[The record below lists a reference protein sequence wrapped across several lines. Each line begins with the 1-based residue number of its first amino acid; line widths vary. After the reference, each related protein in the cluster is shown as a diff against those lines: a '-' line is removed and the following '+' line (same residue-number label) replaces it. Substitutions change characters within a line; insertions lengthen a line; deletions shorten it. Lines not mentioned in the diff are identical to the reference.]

1 MRNTRI
7 SQTVKNLIS
16 GISQQPE
23 LLRLPEQ
30 LDQQV
35 NGFSTE
41 ASGLQKRPPTL
52 YVNNL
57 GSAPTNPNSLV
68 HLINRDEN
76 EKYLMLFDGASL
88 KVYDTLGNGHSVNYE
103 GDGQAYIT
111 VSNPRKSLRLVT
123 IADYTFIVNRDKVV
137 RMGNNVVGDTW
148 NEHSCIVNVKSG
160 QYGRTYMIIIN
171 GQTMAQYTTPNGD
184 KPEDAQ
190 CIDTN
195 YIRDRLAEAL
205 NTTGK
210 GAWRIEKYNSCLYL
224 ENWNVTVSSV
234 KCVDG
239 FNNQGMFGFIH
250 TAQKFTNLP
259 AETRDGYVVKVLGD
273 TGSGSDDYYVKFSAS
288 ENIWKECARPGVKAG
303 FDTST
308 MPHVVVRN
316 SDGSFTVKPAAWE
329 DRETGDDDSNPYPSF
344 VDGKINDVFLFR
356 NRLGFL
362 SGENII
368 LSRSATFFNFW
379 MGSAVEV
386 QDTDPIDLAVSNNEV
401 DTLYH
406 AVPFS
411 QDLILFSA
419 HSQFILQAG
428 GVLTP
433 QNAAAPL
440 ATQFTS
446 ATEVKPVGAGRRMY
460 FIVKRAEF
468 SSLNEYYTMNDT
480 VGTKDA
486 QDVSAHIPNF
496 IPNGVYEIC
505 PSNNEHIL
513 LVLSTGNT
521 SRIYVYKYLFSEEDR
536 MQSSWSY
543 WEFKGATILG
553 GGFFESTF
561 FMLLIRDGEL
571 YMEKMIFTYNTKD
584 YNDEPYRVF
593 LDRKAVSAPISDANY
608 DSINE
613 RTHLSIKNAYG
624 NLSIGAKYGVVTQDG
639 HYYEFSYNDV
649 KNDNVYINRDLR
661 GQKLIF
667 GELFTFYVQF
677 SQLIIKQR
685 ESAGIVAEDE
695 GRLQVSRMKI
705 NFAKSGYF
713 EVYVRNKDP
722 RPEHVYYHTARVMG
736 ATNNKMN
743 VIPMET
749 GAMVIPIMS
758 KNDNC
763 QISIKTQAPT
773 AMSLMGFTWEGNY
786 IKRTRTI

>member
-7 SQTVKNLIS
+7 SQTIKNMIS
-16 GISQQPE
+16 GISQQPD

-41 ASGLQKRPPTL
+41 SSGLQKRPPTL
-52 YVNNL
+52 YVSDL
-57 GSAPTNPNSLV
+57 GAAPSNPHPLV
-68 HLINRDEN
+68 HIVNREEK
-76 EKYLMLFDGASL
+76 EKYVMLFDGSSV
-88 KVYDTLGNGHSVNYE
+88 KVWDDAGVARDVHYE
-103 GDGQAYIT
+103 GDGKAYIT
-111 VSNPRKSLRLVT
+111 VDDPRKSLRLVT

-137 RMGNNVVGDTW
+137 RMGSRKVSFGWDD
-148 NEHSCIVNVKSG
+148 HSFLVNIKSG
-160 QYGRTYMIIIN
+160 QYGRTYRILVN
-171 GQTMAQYTTPNGD
+171 GEEIASYKTPNGD
-184 KPEDAQ
+184 QAEQ
-190 CIDTN
+190 TEQIDTN
-195 YIRDRLAEAL
+195 YIRDKLADAA
-205 NTTGK
+205 TSK
-210 GAWRIEKYNSCLYL
+210 GWYVEKYNSCLYL
-224 ENWNVTVSSV
+224 QKWSLTITSI
-234 KCVDG
+234 KCIDG
-239 FNNQGMFGFIH
+239 FNGQGMFGIFH

-259 AETRDGYVVKVLGD
+259 LEASNGYVVKVLGD
-273 TGSGSDDYYVKFSAS
+273 NGSGSDDYYVCYYKN
-288 ENIWKECARPGVKAG
+288 ENVWKECPKPYLPAG
-303 FDTST
+303 FDSST
-308 MPHVVVRN
+308 MPHIMTRN
-316 SDGSFTVKPAAWE
+316 SDGSFTVKPAEWD
-329 DRETGDDDSNPYPSF
+329 DRETGDEDSNANPSF

-368 LSRSATFFNFW
+368 LSRSASFFNFW

-406 AVPFS
+406 AVPFA
-411 QDLILFSA
+411 QDLVLFSA
-419 HSQFILQAG
+419 NSQFILSAS

-433 QNAAAPL
+433 QNASAPL

-446 ATEVKPVGAGRRMY
+446 AKEVKPVGAGRRMY
-460 FIVKRAEF
+460 FIVKRAEY

-480 VGTKDA
+480 QGTKDA
-486 QDVSAHIPNF
+486 QDVSSHVPSF

-505 PSNNEHIL
+505 HSNNEHIL

-543 WEFKGATILG
+543 WELKGAIILG
-553 GGFFESTF
+553 GGFFDSTLY
-561 FMLLIRDGEL
+561 MLLNRAGEL
-571 YMEKMIFTYNTKD
+571 FMEKMIFTYNTKD

-593 LDRKAVSAPISDANY
+593 MDRKAVSAPISEENY
-608 DSINE
+608 DDINDM
-613 RTHLSIKNAYG
+613 THLHIAQAYG
-624 NLSIGAKYGVVTQDG
+624 NHLSTGAKYGVVTNDG

-649 KNDNVYINRDLR
+649 KNDNVYINNDLR
-661 GQKLIF
+661 GQKVTF

-677 SQLIIKQR
+677 SQIMIKQR
-685 ESAGIVAEDE
+685 GTAGIVAEE
-695 GRLQVSRMKI
+695 GGRLQLSRMKI

-713 EVYVRNKDP
+713 EVHVRHNDT
-722 RPEHVYYHTARVMG
+722 RNSHVYYHTSRILG
-736 ATNNKMN
+736 AERNKMN

-749 GAMVIPIMS
+749 GSMVIPIMS

-773 AMSLMGFTWEGNY
+773 AMSLMGYTWEGNY

>member
-1 MRNTRI
+1 MINTRI
-7 SQTVKNLIS
+7 SQTIKNLIS
-16 GISQQPE
+16 GISQQPD

-41 ASGLQKRPPTL
+41 SSGLQKRPPTL
-52 YVNNL
+52 YVNDL
-57 GSAPTNPNSLV
+57 GSAPTNHNSLV
-68 HLINRDEN
+68 HIVNRDET
-76 EKYLMLFDGASL
+76 EKYVMLFDGSSV
-88 KVYDTLGNGHSVNYE
+88 KVWDDDGKARTVNYE
-103 GDGQAYIT
+103 GDGKAYVT
-111 VSNPRKSLRLVT
+111 VDNPRKSLRLIT
-123 IADYTFIVNRDKVV
+123 IADYTFIVNIDKVV
-137 RMGNNVVGDTW
+137 KMGTDPVPYKWDD
-148 NEHSCIVNVKSG
+148 HSCLVNVKSG
-160 QYGRTYMIIIN
+160 QYGRTYKIIIN
-171 GQTMAQYTTPNGD
+171 DAVIAEFTTPNGD
-184 KPEDAQ
+184 NAADTKQ
-190 CIDTN
+190 IDTN
-195 YIRDRLAEAL
+195 FIRDKLGDAAKA
-205 NTTGK
+205 K
-210 GAWRIEKYNSCLYL
+210 GWTVEKYNSSLWL
-224 ENWNVTVSSV
+224 HKADVIIKTV

-239 FNNQGMFGFIH
+239 FNGLGMFGFFH

-259 AETRDGYVVKVLGD
+259 TEAKDGYTVKVLGD
-273 TGSGSDDYYVKFSAS
+273 NGSGSDDYYVTYKSS
-288 ENIWKECARPGVKAG
+288 ENVWKECAKPGIKAG
-303 FDTST
+303 YDKST
-308 MPHVVVRN
+308 MPHVMVRN
-316 SDGSFTVKPAAWE
+316 ADGTFTVKPADWD
-329 DRETGDDDSNPYPSF
+329 DRDTGDDDSNPEPSF

-368 LSRSATFFNFW
+368 LSRSASFFNFW

-406 AVPFS
+406 AVPFAK
-411 QDLILFSA
+411 DLVLFSA
-419 HSQFILQAG
+419 NSQFILSAD

-446 ATEVKPVGAGRRMY
+446 AKEVKPVGAGRRMY
-460 FIVKRAEF
+460 FIVKRAEY
-468 SSLNEYYTMNDT
+468 SSIDEYYTMNDT

-486 QDVSAHIPNF
+486 QDVSSHVPSF
-496 IPNGVYEIC
+496 IPNGVYAIC

-513 LVLSTGNT
+513 LVLSNGNT
-521 SRIYVYKYLFSEEDR
+521 SRIYVYKYLFSEEAR

-553 GGFFESTF
+553 GGFLDSTF
-561 FMLLIRDGEL
+561 YMLLIRDGEL
-571 YMEKMIFTYNTKD
+571 FMEKMIFTYNTKD

-593 LDRKAVSAPISDANY
+593 LDRKAVSAPIAAENY
-608 DSINE
+608 DDINNT
-613 RTHLSIKNAYG
+613 THLHIAKAYG
-624 NLSIGAKYGVVTQDG
+624 NHLSTGAKYGVVTQDG

-661 GQKLIF
+661 GQKVTF
-667 GELFTFYVQF
+667 GELFTFFVQF

-685 ESAGIVAEDE
+685 GEAGIVAEDE

-713 EVYVRNKDP
+713 EVHVAHKDT
-722 RPEHVYYHTARVMG
+722 RPSHVYYHTARVLG

-749 GAMVIPIMS
+749 GSMVIPIMS

-763 QISIKTQAPT
+763 RISIKTQAPT

>member
-1 MRNTRI
+1 MKNTRI

-68 HLINRDEN
+68 HIINRDEN
-76 EKYLMLFDGASL
+76 EKYLMLFDGSSL
-88 KVYDTLGNGHSVNYE
+88 RVFDTSGSGHLVNYE

-111 VSNPRKSLRLVT
+111 VSNPRKALRLVT

-137 RMGNNVVGDTW
+137 RMSNNAVGDTW
-148 NEHSCIVNVKSG
+148 NEHSCIVNIKSG
-160 QYGRTYMIIIN
+160 QYGRTYMILIN
-171 GQTMAQYTTPNGD
+171 GEKIAEYTTPNGD
-184 KPEDAQ
+184 KPEDTK

-195 YIRDRLAEAL
+195 YIRDQLAASASA
-205 NTTGK
+205 K
-210 GAWRIEKYNSCLYL
+210 GWLVEKYNSCLYI
-224 ENWNVTVSSV
+224 EDWNKIVSSV
-234 KCVDG
+234 KCIDG

-259 AETRDGYVVKVLGD
+259 AETRNGYVVKVLGD
-273 TGSGSDDYYVKFSAS
+273 TGSGSDDYYVKFSSS
-288 ENIWKECARPGVKAG
+288 ENVWKECAKPGIKAG
-303 FDTST
+303 VDTST
-308 MPHVVVRN
+308 MPHVIVRN

-329 DRETGDDDSNPYPSF
+329 NRETGDDDSNPYPSF

-368 LSRSATFFNFW
+368 LSRSASFFNFW

-446 ATEVKPVGAGRRMY
+446 DTAVKPVGAGRRMY

-480 VGTKDA
+480 VGTKDV
-486 QDVSAHIPNF
+486 QDVSAHVPSF
-496 IPNGVYEIC
+496 IPNGVYAIC

-513 LVLSTGNT
+513 LVLTTGDT
-521 SRIYVYKYLFSEEDR
+521 SRIYVYKYLFSEEAR

-543 WEFKGATILG
+543 WDFKGATIYG
-553 GGFFESTF
+553 GGFFGSTF
-561 FMLLIRDGEL
+561 YMLLLRGGQL

-593 LDRKAVSAPISDANY
+593 LDRKAVSAPIPDSDY
-608 DSINE
+608 DPINE
-613 RTHLSIKNAYG
+613 RTHLHIAYAYG
-624 NLSIGAKYGVVTQDG
+624 RLSTGATYGVVTRDG

-649 KNDNVYINRDLR
+649 KNDNVYINKDLR
-661 GQKLIF
+661 GQKVTF
-667 GELFTFYVQF
+667 GEFFTFYVQF
-677 SQLIIKQR
+677 SQIMIKQR
-685 ESAGIVAEDE
+685 ETSGIVAEEE
-695 GRLQVSRMKI
+695 GRLQLSRMKI

-713 EVYVRNKDP
+713 EVHVQHHDTRSP
-722 RPEHVYYHTARVMG
+722 HVYYHTSRILG
-736 ATNNKMN
+736 AERNKMN
-743 VIPMET
+743 VIPVET
-749 GAMVIPIMS
+749 GSMVIPIMS